1 MKNEAK
7 YVEIN
12 EIALNLRF
20 YLEEYYKSLINQGFS
35 VRWMTEDEI
44 NKESIF
50 EIQIDKSFDSNEA
63 R

>member
-12 EIALNLRF
+12 EIALNPRF
-20 YLEEYYKSLINQGFS
+20 CSDEYYKSLINQGFT

-50 EIQIDKSFDSNEA
+50 EIQIDEKQ
-63 R
+63 